1 MLQLADLG
9 CNITHHVLNDVLP
22 RTVRKA
28 LAVLTGMVKSEQ
40 VYIPSSASVTSLM
53 LIVNSCDVALPSSI
67 RLSLSA
73 ARTNNQQSTINYD
86 KFIISMRHTQEWWI
100 SETSPNH
107 PVLNHEYWPANNMW
121 KHRNINKLQFN
132 LKINLKKVT
141 ISVYDY
147 VQILCWV
154 WKSILCCRDKI
165 FYDGFQSEGKWNM
178 DQSGF
183 KSNIISVNIV
193 QNEHSSI
200 WTTCLSSPTH

>member
-1 MLQLADLG
+1 MSYPGRWGKPWLFWQAWWRASRCTSPRLPAWPRWCWSSTPATWLG
-9 CNITHHVLNDVLP
+9 PAQSGYL
-22 RTVRKA
+22 
-28 LAVLTGMVKSEQ
+28 S
-40 VYIPSSASVTSLM
+40 
-53 LIVNSCDVALPSSI
+53 ALPE
-67 RLSLSA
+67 
-73 ARTNNQQSTINYD
+73 QTINRAPLIMTHSLLACAIL
-86 KFIISMRHTQEWWI
+86 KSGGF

-132 LKINLKKVT
+132 LKINFKKVT

-183 KSNIISVNIV
+183 KFNIISVNIV

>member
-1 MLQLADLG
+1 MSYPGRWGKPWLFWQAWWRASRCTSPRLPAWPRWCWSSTPATWLG
-9 CNITHHVLNDVLP
+9 PAQSGYL
-22 RTVRKA
+22 
-28 LAVLTGMVKSEQ
+28 S
-40 VYIPSSASVTSLM
+40 
-53 LIVNSCDVALPSSI
+53 ALPEQTI
-67 RLSLSA
+67 HRAPLIMIHSLLACAILKSGG
-73 ARTNNQQSTINYD
+73 
-86 KFIISMRHTQEWWI
+86 F

-132 LKINLKKVT
+132 LKMYLKKVT

-154 WKSILCCRDKI
+154 WKSILCCRNKI

-200 WTTCLSSPTH
+200 WNTCLSSPTH